1 MPKSDERSIKAPH
14 RLAFAAL
21 LTGTAALA
29 FGAWLVRLAD
39 TGPVAAAFWRVALA
53 VPFLLL
59 LTRAVGQPLRW
70 PGRTLFI
77 AIAAAAFFFAADLAA
92 WHLSIRLTKLGNATL
107 FGNVSSFAF
116 AAWGLWLVRRW
127 PSPMQALALLLA
139 ATGAVLLMAQSAELS
154 AANLRGDL
162 LALLAGVLYGVYLI
176 LVERAR
182 ATVEPLPLLVLA
194 SSIGAICL
202 LPAALAMGER
212 VMPHNWTPLIALALL
227 SQVVGQGLLVFAIGE
242 LSPLVVGLALLTQ
255 PAIAAAIGWSV
266 YGERL
271 GWRDWTGAA
280 AIGVALLLVR
290 LRPAPAEPT

>member
-139 ATGAVLLMAQSAELS
+139 ATGSVLLMAQSAELS

>member
-1 MPKSDERSIKAPH
+1 MPKSDERLTKAPH
-14 RLAFAAL
+14 RLAFASL

-59 LTRAVGQPLRW
+59 LARAVGQPLRW
-70 PGRTLFI
+70 PGRALFI

-139 ATGAVLLMAQSAELS
+139 ATGSVLLMAQSAELS

>member
-1 MPKSDERSIKAPH
+1 MPELDERLIKAPH

-53 VPFLLL
+53 VPLLL
-59 LTRAVGQPLRW
+59 LLARAAGKPLRW

-139 ATGAVLLMAQSAELS
+139 ATGSVLLMAQSAELS